1 MAERK
6 DSNNGLLLL
15 PTLHYLLKR
24 GLITFN
30 DKGEIVISNQLATT
44 DQAILNITPEMSLR
58 KINSKVQN
66 YLNYHR
72 NNIFL
77 C

>member
-1 MAERK
+1 MVR
-6 DSNNGLLLL
+6 
-15 PTLHYLLKR
+15 
-24 GLITFN
+24 LITFN
-30 DKGEIVISNQLATT
+30 DKGEIVISNQLAAT

-77 C
+77 Y